1 MKTYQFRTIATM
13 KERDAKNWY
22 IDADIIRK
30 KWINAET
37 LKNALAQYR
46 VEVNEKDYVTIT
58 LSAMR
63 KKSPM
68 YVDTKNGE
76 SKQIGYVITAKT
88 SFQRDNGSWIDK
100 YIYLWVTI
108 DEVNTPDFR
117 SKLRKGEQKQ

>member
-37 LKNALAQYR
+37 LKNALEQYR
-46 VEVNEKDYVTIT
+46 EEVNEKDYVTIT
-58 LSAMR
+58 PSAMR

-117 SKLRKGEQKQ
+117 SKLRKGD